1 MRFWKRNLALLA
13 ALVMGLAG
21 AAWAWRVT
29 EQERQVQREIAG
41 QVIRFHVLANSDR
54 RADQEIKNQVKER
67 LLYSMEELLAYA
79 DDLEETRAC
88 LTSALPQLQ
97 EEAQETVREAGSG
110 DIVTVELTTAEFP
123 VKTYGDYTFPAGTY
137 ETLQVEIGNGLGH
150 NWWCLIY
157 PSLCFEDAL
166 HPVMTEKGGKKLKN
180 VLSDEAYDSI
190 LQKGDISIGF
200 LWF

>member
-41 QVIRFHVLANSDR
+41 QVIRFHVLANSNR

-67 LLYSMEELLAYA
+67 LLYSMEELLAYT

-97 EEAQETVREAGSG
+97 RRGARDCPGSRERRYCYGGADHRRS
-110 DIVTVELTTAEFP
+110 FP
-123 VKTYGDYTFPAGTY
+123 
-137 ETLQVEIGNGLGH
+137 
-150 NWWCLIY
+150 
-157 PSLCFEDAL
+157 
-166 HPVMTEKGGKKLKN
+166 
-180 VLSDEAYDSI
+180 
-190 LQKGDISIGF
+190 
-200 LWF
+200 

>member
-67 LLYSMEELLAYA
+67 LLYSMEELLAYT

-110 DIVTVELTTAEFP
+110 DIVTVELTTAETPSSRGRANSRP
-123 VKTYGDYTFPAGTY
+123 VKNWLDTLPGSTYSPGVRIPRTVRT
-137 ETLQVEIGNGLGH
+137 
-150 NWWCLIY
+150 
-157 PSLCFEDAL
+157 PSFC
-166 HPVMTEKGGKKLKN
+166 
-180 VLSDEAYDSI
+180 S
-190 LQKGDISIGF
+190 
-200 LWF
+200 